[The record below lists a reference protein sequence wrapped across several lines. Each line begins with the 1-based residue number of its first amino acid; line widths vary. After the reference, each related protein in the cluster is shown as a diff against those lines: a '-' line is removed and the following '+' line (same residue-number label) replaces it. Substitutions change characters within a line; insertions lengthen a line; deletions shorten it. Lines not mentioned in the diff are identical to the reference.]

1 MNVAVLLIAAYLMLI
16 PVLYLVIRSGAFGKG
31 SGGTLL
37 KLFFLGAA
45 VAVPAFLMEAGLLL
59 LVTVVLRLLRD
70 GQFTGGFLLVSCILR
85 YVLATALVEELCKLF
100 VLRSVTWKQMTMEKI
115 TDGTAAS
122 AVVGAGF
129 SAVMILAWLAAWSL
143 VPEDMAS
150 LRNAMPD
157 FLRAGAVISFLFA
170 LLYIPSHFGYSGFM
184 GSLYGVAKGSE
195 QKNHGGR
202 AGFMLFVSFMMPF
215 LVHSAC
221 MVMIGYGIAGE
232 SLLWI
237 ILGLAAEVLLAAAVM
252 KTLSGAKREGKLLEE
267 EADTGVDFADSEEF
281 ADFAEAAGAEEGH
294 LISVGSEDGDDHL
307 PGIDGGEGDES
318 NAPGAGG
325 GESDESNL
333 PGAGSEDGKDPVTG
347 AESDESS
354 LPGAES
360 GEWESPGTE
369 MAGSA
374 DPAFESPE
382 DPDPDS
388 GSLDGSGTDFMMPG
402 DLPGEDS
409 DSWSRKAG
417 DEEEI
422 SPQREISLLKRLSGR
437 K

>member
-70 GQFTGGFLLVSCILR
+70 GQLTGGFLLVSCILR

-307 PGIDGGEGDES
+307 PGAGGGEGDES
-318 NAPGAGG
+318 N
-325 GESDESNL
+325 L
-333 PGAGSEDGKDPVTG
+333 PGVGSEDGKDPVTG

-360 GEWESPGTE
+360 GEWESPDTE

>member
-202 AGFMLFVSFMMPF
+202 AGFMLLVSFMMPF

-294 LISVGSEDGDDHL
+294 LIGA
-307 PGIDGGEGDES
+307 DGGEGDES
-318 NAPGAGG
+318 NLPGAGG
-325 GESDESNL
+325 GEGDESNL

>member
-202 AGFMLFVSFMMPF
+202 AGFMLLVSFMMPF

-294 LISVGSEDGDDHL
+294 LIGA
-307 PGIDGGEGDES
+307 DGGEG
-318 NAPGAGG
+318 
-325 GESDESNL
+325 DESNL

>member
-1 MNVAVLLIAAYLMLI
+1 MAVLLIAAYLMLI

-202 AGFMLFVSFMMPF
+202 AGFMLLVSFMMPF

-294 LISVGSEDGDDHL
+294 LIGA
-307 PGIDGGEGDES
+307 DGGEGDES
-318 NAPGAGG
+318 NLPGAGG
-325 GESDESNL
+325 GEGDESNL

>member
-307 PGIDGGEGDES
+307 PGIGGGEG
-318 NAPGAGG
+318 
-325 GESDESNL
+325 DESNL

>member
-307 PGIDGGEGDES
+307 PGIGGGEG
-318 NAPGAGG
+318 
-325 GESDESNL
+325 DESNL

-374 DPAFESPE
+374 DPAFESLE